1 MRSFWE
7 YDALTRADV
16 IIIGAG
22 IMGVSTAISV
32 KERLPKARVLVLE
45 RGILPSGASTRNAG
59 FACFGS
65 LTEILSDIQKNGEAA
80 TVRLVEQRWRGLQM
94 LRQRVGDTA
103 IGFEQHGGYETLF
116 AEQLPAIDSLE
127 RVNTALRDIF
137 ASENTA
143 AQNVFS
149 VQNGRIA
156 EFGFNQNRV
165 KALLYSPFE
174 GQIHSGRMMQALTE
188 LAVQRGVRILTGADV
203 LAVYEEPTQI
213 RCVVRHL
220 GNTTSSSTV
229 DFVSDQ
235 CVVATNAFTQELLP
249 ESRIKPARGQILV
262 TTPIHNLPF
271 RGVFHYDEGF
281 YYFRNL
287 ATPEG
292 QRILLGGGRNLAF
305 EEETSSEL
313 SLNPRIQAA
322 LEELLR
328 TTIAPNLQYD
338 IEHQW
343 SGIMGFREDK
353 LPEVR
358 RISARSSIA
367 FGCNG
372 MGVALASVLGEEAAS
387 LLV

>member
-16 IIIGAG
+16 IIVGAG
-22 IMGVSTAISV
+22 IMGLSTAISV
-32 KERLPKARVLVLE
+32 KERLPTASVLVLE

-65 LTEILSDIQKNGEAA
+65 LTEILSDIHKNGEDA
-80 TVRLVEQRWRGLQM
+80 TLRLVEQRWRGLQM
-94 LRQRVGDTA
+94 LRQRLGDEA
-103 IGFEQHGGYETLF
+103 MSFEQHGGYETLC
-116 AEQLPAIDSLE
+116 AEQLSAIDSLE
-127 RVNTALRDIF
+127 RVNAALRGIF
-137 ASENTA
+137 ISEHDSAPT
-143 AQNVFS
+143 VF
-149 VQNGRIA
+149 VLKNEHIA
-156 EFGFNQNRV
+156 HFGFNQNRV
-165 KALLYSPFE
+165 KALLHSPFE
-174 GQIHSGRMMQALTE
+174 GQIHSGRMMQALSE
-188 LAVQRGVRILTGADV
+188 RALAHGVRILTGADV
-203 LAVYEEPTQI
+203 VALEEEPHQM

-220 GNTTSSSTV
+220 GNTL
-229 DFVSDQ
+229 DFFAKH
-235 CVVATNAFTQELLP
+235 CILATNAFLPELLP
-249 ESRIKPARGQILV
+249 ESSIQPARGQILV
-262 TTPIHNLPF
+262 TTPIPALPF

-305 EEETSSEL
+305 EEETSTAL
-313 SLNPRIQAA
+313 DLNPRIQTA

-328 TTIAPNLQYD
+328 TTIAPDVQYD
-338 IEHQW
+338 IAHRW

-358 RISARSSIA
+358 RISARRIIA

-372 MGVALASVLGEEAAS
+372 MGVALSSVLGEEAAS
-387 LLV
+387 LLA